1 MIDLLLLTLI
11 LLNNATYPGG
21 YINVS
26 VQGNGTLMLLD
37 NCTYFCGYNTSVIN
51 VSDGNYSICVSYSCR
66 PGIYTLIAD
75 NKTYNFTVL
84 EPSYSYLLKSILK
97 LERENKN
104 LRLAVEKLNTTLNK
118 LEKENKELTVHL
130 KECTNVTDELME
142 KINVLMK
149 ENSNLRMAILNLENK
164 ISEYEYM
171 KIALIFVFA
180 FIVGAYVALIRR

>member
-1 MIDLLLLTLI
+1 LIDILLLTLI

-118 LEKENKELTVHL
+118 LEKENKELTVQL
-130 KECTNVTDELME
+130 KEYTNVTDELME

-149 ENSNLRMAILNLENK
+149 ENSNLRMAIFNLENK

>member
-1 MIDLLLLTLI
+1 MIDILLLTLI

-118 LEKENKELTVHL
+118 LEKENKELTVQL
-130 KECTNVTDELME
+130 KEYTNVTDELME

-149 ENSNLRMAILNLENK
+149 ENSNLRMAIFNLENK

>member
-1 MIDLLLLTLI
+1 MIDILLLTLI

-149 ENSNLRMAILNLENK
+149 ENSNLRMAIFNLENK